1 MKQFRYRPPSAG
13 RSLIRNSDHEDEDED
28 EEENSQDS
36 EKKLLKKE
44 GIQSLKIY
52 INEIIQRYFV

>member
-13 RSLIRNSDHEDEDED
+13 RSLIRNSDHED